1 LLTERS
7 VNVKMSPRSKEQL
20 ESMRKQSKER
30 ILEASLELFSN
41 QGFESTSISA
51 IAKTAGVSKG
61 LIYNYFEG
69 KNHLLETILE
79 DAMQI
84 GEDALMEV
92 DDDIRTPQEHLGR
105 IIDQIF
111 EVIGE
116 NRVFWRLIILL
127 SLQKGVG
134 LKMEKLFQKQ
144 NKQQIARATSIF
156 SRMGVHKPYKEA
168 MLLGALIDGIALQY
182 VGMQENYPLDQQVRY
197 LKERFELL

>member
-1 LLTERS
+1 
-7 VNVKMSPRSKEQL
+7 
-20 ESMRKQSKER
+20 MRRKSRER

-111 EVIGE
+111 EVIGK

>member
-1 LLTERS
+1 
-7 VNVKMSPRSKEQL
+7 MSPRSKEQL
-20 ESMRKQSKER
+20 ESMRRKSRER

-111 EVIGE
+111 EVIGK